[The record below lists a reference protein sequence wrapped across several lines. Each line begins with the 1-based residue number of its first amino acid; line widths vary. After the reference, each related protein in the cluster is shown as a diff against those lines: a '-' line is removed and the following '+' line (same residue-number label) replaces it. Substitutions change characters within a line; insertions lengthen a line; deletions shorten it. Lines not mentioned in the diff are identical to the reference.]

1 MLFYYLTLLCLCIY
15 FIVFA
20 FKNNLFKTA
29 PIYMA
34 YCLSFIILNVIG
46 SFAVFFP
53 ENQIFGSFEVY
64 NKSTN
69 YINIF
74 FYILLIQCISFFIF
88 NSFHKQNPFVANKNQ
103 NENVYNYLFVLSML
117 SILIVLIYFI
127 QNGLPPFF
135 TTSFFQLG
143 NDLIVERRSDFL
155 SQVNNF
161 WIFQL
166 GFYFIPQILC
176 AILLCKYYNN
186 RSNFNRNLFLTYFLF
201 SVILSLSFL
210 QKNPLI
216 VLLIQMFSVSLLLEN
231 KISFKAIFLAFLS
244 IFSSIYLLYYIAF
257 ASQQFISFSFIV
269 TAIFQRIVGV
279 YPLSLSLVP
288 DLVYHYGFYNGATA
302 INPLGIFD
310 FEQVN
315 LSEELHLLIYGFV
328 SNAPAPAIGYAFS
341 DFGFIGVLAFILIS
355 NIVIYLYQYFFNK
368 INSNMIKIAFTS
380 FMMTQA
386 IYLAMTSIYDSLLN
400 PTYIVLMLIMLGIYY
415 ILPEIKGEPRKI

>member
-1 MLFYYLTLLCLCIY
+1 MLFYYLTLLCLGIY
-15 FIVFA
+15 FIFFA

-53 ENQIFGSFEVY
+53 ENLIFDSFEVY
-64 NKSTN
+64 HKSTN

-74 FYILLIQCISFFIF
+74 FYILLIQCVSFFIF
-88 NSFHKQNPFVANKNQ
+88 NFFHKQNPFVAYKNKN
-103 NENVYNYLFVLSML
+103 ENINNYLFVLSML

-143 NDLIVERRSDFL
+143 NDLIVERRSDFF
-155 SQVNNF
+155 SEVDNF

-176 AILLCKYYNN
+176 SILLIKYYNN
-186 RSNFNRNLFLTYFLF
+186 RSNFYRNLFFIYLLF
-201 SVILSLSFL
+201 SSILSLSFL
-210 QKNPLI
+210 HKTPLVI
-216 VLLIQMFSVSLLLEN
+216 LFIQIFLVSILLSN
-231 KISFKAIFLAFLS
+231 KINFKTIFLALS
-244 IFSSIYLLYYIAF
+244 FIFSSLYLLYYIAF
-257 ASQQFISFSFIV
+257 ASQQFISFSFII

-310 FEQVN
+310 FTQVN

-341 DFGFIGVLAFILIS
+341 DFGFIGVIVFILIS
-355 NIVIYLYQYFFNK
+355 NIVIYLYQYFLNQ
-368 INSNMIKIAFTS
+368 INSNIIRIAFTS
-380 FMMTQA
+380 YVMTQA
-386 IYLAMTSIYDSLLN
+386 LYLSMTSIFDSLLN
-400 PTYIVLMLIMLGIYY
+400 PTYFVLMLIMLGIYY
-415 ILPEIKGEPRKI
+415 ILPNGKGEPRKI